1 LQVVLYVPAGLVYTA
16 VEDKVVFQSITA
28 VPERLKLTEALAL
41 FLLPVST
48 LSVQFP
54 ISMFVGYAKCRPEI
68 CWFFLCIIFSFLF
81 SFAQSPVS
89 VLLRGKNGMYHPP
102 LSLVRFLL
110 SFVRSVRLFVCC
122 SSRLLHFLS

>member
-1 LQVVLYVPAGLVYTA
+1 MQVVLYVPAGLVYTA

-68 CWFFLCIIFSFLF
+68 CWFFSLYYFFFSFF
-81 SFAQSPVS
+81 IRSVASVRSAPGREWNVS
-89 VLLRGKNGMYHPP
+89 SPP
-102 LSLVRFLL
+102 LFG
-110 SFVRSVRLFVCC
+110 SFPPFFRSFG
-122 SSRLLHFLS
+122 